1 MFSQFK
7 TKQMEK
13 KLLTTLAIVFIAT
26 VALFTGCN
34 KSYQDGKF
42 GGPGDQVSKSHQTP
56 GGTTTS
62 PVDLGTAVTF
72 AVLGGTTVTNVG
84 RAIITVDLGVSSG
97 TTSSGFAITGFLATN
112 R

>member
-1 MFSQFK
+1 MK
-7 TKQMEK
+7 KN
-13 KLLTTLAIVFIAT
+13 KLLTTFAIVFIAS

-34 KSYQDGKF
+34 KDYHEGKGF
-42 GGPGDQVSKSHQTP
+42 SHDNYKFNDNQIL

-72 AVLGGTTVTNVG
+72 AVLGGTTVTNAG
-84 RAIITVDLGVSSG
+84 PSIITGDLGVSSG

-112 R
+112 RIVLGPLG